1 MKLVVAICTL
11 QGLGKSV
18 GALLLP
24 GKGYSLCLGA
34 AAIAGG
40 GSGLNFHAD
49 ALRSRQQHSE
59 QDALPQGVGSWV
71 LLQHS
76 LLRKVAGALELPL
89 GLYLMSGGTAPWGLA
104 AWL

>member
-1 MKLVVAICTL
+1 MTICTS

-18 GALLLP
+18 GILLLP
-24 GKGYSLCLGA
+24 GKGYSLRLGA

-49 ALRSRQQHSE
+49 ALRSRQQYSE

-71 LLQHS
+71 LLQRS
-76 LLRKVAGALELPL
+76 LLRKACSGSALGAVL
-89 GLYLMSGGTAPWGLA
+89 GVWGHCSVGMA
-104 AWL
+104 ARLRSWL